1 MELSEIVISPN
12 LDNYNDLKSTNNIEF
27 VENTYF
33 NDKVENE
40 LEIIP
45 EYEFLY
51 KSSET
56 STSTLDKIEEEKD
69 NISNK
74 DILLQIL
81 QNVSEIKYTLNKLLE
96 DNKEITKNS
105 FSKSQEDYDGIYLSS
120 KNSFKIIK
128 DKKHKRSKSFSIPL

>member
-1 MELSEIVISPN
+1 MELSEIVISTN

>member
-12 LDNYNDLKSTNNIEF
+12 LDSYNDLKSTNNIDL

-45 EYEFLY
+45 EYEFIY

-56 STSTLDKIEEEKD
+56 STSALDKIEEEKD

>member
-12 LDNYNDLKSTNNIEF
+12 LDSYNDLKSTNNIEL

-81 QNVSEIKYTLNKLLE
+81 QSVSEIKYTLNKLLE

-120 KNSFKIIK
+120 KNSFKIVK